1 VYQVEITDVRL
12 RKIETEGKL
21 RAYVSITFDDSFVV
35 HDLRVIDGTKGM
47 FVAMPSKRL
56 PNGDHKDIAH
66 PINTEIREKIQ
77 NAVLDVY
84 HRELEEA
91 PQVKVEAKEE
101 AKVEESKEE
110 AKVEESKEEAKVE
123 ESKEEAKVEESKEE
137 AKVEES
143 KEEEKEEAAEETVA
157 EEETEKKEEGLF

>member
-35 HDLRVIDGTKGM
+35 HDLRVIDGNKGM

-84 HRELEEA
+84 RRELEEA
-91 PQVKVEAKEE
+91 PQAKVE
-101 AKVEESKEE
+101 AKVEEKEE
-110 AKVEESKEEAKVE
+110 VVEETETEEEA
-123 ESKEEAKVEESKEE
+123 
-137 AKVEES
+137 
-143 KEEEKEEAAEETVA
+143 
-157 EEETEKKEEGLF
+157 EKKEEDLF

>member
-1 VYQVEITDVRL
+1 MEITDVRL

-35 HDLRVIDGTKGM
+35 HDLRVIDGNKGM

-77 NAVLDVY
+77 NAVLDVFN
-84 HRELEEA
+84 RELEEV
-91 PQVKVEAKEE
+91 PQVKVEPKVVEPKVVEE
-101 AKVEESKEE
+101 VEESK
-110 AKVEESKEEAKVE
+110 VEE
-123 ESKEEAKVEESKEE
+123 
-137 AKVEES
+137 
-143 KEEEKEEAAEETVA
+143 KEEEKVEEAEETTT

>member
-1 VYQVEITDVRL
+1 MVYRVEITDVRL

-21 RAYVSITFDDSFVV
+21 RAYVSVTFDDSFVV

-84 HRELEEA
+84 NRELEEA
-91 PQVKVEAKEE
+91 PQEKVE
-101 AKVEESKEE
+101 AKVEEKVED
-110 AKVEESKEEAKVE
+110 KVEEKVE
-123 ESKEEAKVEESKEE
+123 EKEEETKVEEKEE
-137 AKVEES
+137 EA
-143 KEEEKEEAAEETVA
+143 KEEEKEETAEETVV
-157 EEETEKKEEGLF
+157 EEEAEKKEEGLF

>member
-1 VYQVEITDVRL
+1 VEITDVRL

-35 HDLRVIDGTKGM
+35 HDLRVIDGNKGM

-84 HRELEEA
+84 NRELEEA
-91 PQVKVEAKEE
+91 PHPKVEP
-101 AKVEESKEE
+101 KVEEE
-110 AKVEESKEEAKVE
+110 
-123 ESKEEAKVEESKEE
+123 
-137 AKVEES
+137 VEES
-143 KEEEKEEAAEETVA
+143 KEEEEKEEAVEETTT
-157 EEETEKKEEGLF
+157 EEEVEKKEEGLF

>member
-1 VYQVEITDVRL
+1 MEITDVRL

-35 HDLRVIDGTKGM
+35 HDLRVIDGNKGM

-84 HRELEEA
+84 NRELEEA
-91 PQVKVEAKEE
+91 PRPKVEP
-101 AKVEESKEE
+101 KVEE
-110 AKVEESKEEAKVE
+110 A
-123 ESKEEAKVEESKEE
+123 
-137 AKVEES
+137 VEES
-143 KEEEKEEAAEETVA
+143 KEEEKEEAVEETA
-157 EEETEKKEEGLF
+157 TEEETEKKEEGLF

>member
-1 VYQVEITDVRL
+1 MEITDVRL

-35 HDLRVIDGTKGM
+35 HDLRVIDGNKGM

-84 HRELEEA
+84 
-91 PQVKVEAKEE
+91 
-101 AKVEESKEE
+101 SKEAVAE
-110 AKVEESKEEAKVE
+110 PQEHKASVKKTEEEPEVQEEQE
-123 ESKEEAKVEESKEE
+123 ET
-137 AKVEES
+137 
-143 KEEEKEEAAEETVA
+143 EEEKED
-157 EEETEKKEEGLF
+157 LF

>member
-1 VYQVEITDVRL
+1 VEITDVRL

-35 HDLRVIDGTKGM
+35 HDLRVIDGNKGM

-56 PNGDHKDIAH
+56 PNGPNGDHKDIAH

-84 HRELEEA
+84 HRELEEP
-91 PQVKVEAKEE
+91 PQVKAEP
-101 AKVEESKEE
+101 KVEEE
-110 AKVEESKEEAKVE
+110 
-123 ESKEEAKVEESKEE
+123 
-137 AKVEES
+137 VEES
-143 KEEEKEEAAEETVA
+143 KEEEKEKVVEETA
-157 EEETEKKEEGLF
+157 TEEEAEKKEEGLF

>member
-1 VYQVEITDVRL
+1 MEITDVRL

-35 HDLRVIDGTKGM
+35 HDLRVIDGNKGM

-84 HRELEEA
+84 NRELEEA
-91 PQVKVEAKEE
+91 PQAKVEE
-101 AKVEESKEE
+101 AKVEETKEE
-110 AKVEESKEEAKVE
+110 ET
-123 ESKEEAKVEESKEE
+123 
-137 AKVEES
+137 
-143 KEEEKEEAAEETVA
+143 KEEEKVEVAEETAA

>member
-1 VYQVEITDVRL
+1 MEITDVRL

-84 HRELEEA
+84 SRELEEA
-91 PQVKVEAKEE
+91 PQVKVEEKVEEAKEE
-101 AKVEESKEE
+101 AKEE
-110 AKVEESKEEAKVE
+110 V
-123 ESKEEAKVEESKEE
+123 
-137 AKVEES
+137 VEES
-143 KEEEKEEAAEETVA
+143 KEEEKEEAVEETA
-157 EEETEKKEEGLF
+157 TEEEAEKKEEGLF

>member
-1 VYQVEITDVRL
+1 VEITDVRL

-35 HDLRVIDGTKGM
+35 HDLRVIDGNKGM

-84 HRELEEA
+84 NRELEEA
-91 PQVKVEAKEE
+91 PHPKVEP
-101 AKVEESKEE
+101 KVEEE
-110 AKVEESKEEAKVE
+110 
-123 ESKEEAKVEESKEE
+123 
-137 AKVEES
+137 VEES
-143 KEEEKEEAAEETVA
+143 KEEEEEKEEAVEETTT
-157 EEETEKKEEGLF
+157 EEEVEKKEEGLF

>member
-1 VYQVEITDVRL
+1 VEITDVRL

-35 HDLRVIDGTKGM
+35 HDLRVIDGNKGM

-84 HRELEEA
+84 HRELEET
-91 PQVKVEAKEE
+91 PQVKAEP
-101 AKVEESKEE
+101 KVEEE
-110 AKVEESKEEAKVE
+110 
-123 ESKEEAKVEESKEE
+123 
-137 AKVEES
+137 VEES
-143 KEEEKEEAAEETVA
+143 KEEEKEKVVEETA
-157 EEETEKKEEGLF
+157 TEEEAEKKEEGLF

>member
-1 VYQVEITDVRL
+1 MEITDVRL

-35 HDLRVIDGTKGM
+35 HDLRVIDGNKGM

-84 HRELEEA
+84 NRELEEA
-91 PQVKVEAKEE
+91 PQVKVEPKVEE
-101 AKVEESKEE
+101 EVEESKVEP
-110 AKVEESKEEAKVE
+110 KVEEEVEETATEEEA
-123 ESKEEAKVEESKEE
+123 
-137 AKVEES
+137 
-143 KEEEKEEAAEETVA
+143 
-157 EEETEKKEEGLF
+157 EKKEEGLF

>member
-1 VYQVEITDVRL
+1 MEITDVRL

-35 HDLRVIDGTKGM
+35 HDLRVIDGNKGM

-84 HRELEEA
+84 HRELEET
-91 PQVKVEAKEE
+91 PQVKEE
-101 AKVEESKEE
+101 PKVEEE
-110 AKVEESKEEAKVE
+110 
-123 ESKEEAKVEESKEE
+123 
-137 AKVEES
+137 VEES
-143 KEEEKEEAAEETVA
+143 KEEEKEKVVEETA
-157 EEETEKKEEGLF
+157 TEEEAEKKEEGLF

>member
-1 VYQVEITDVRL
+1 MEITDVRL

-35 HDLRVIDGTKGM
+35 HDLRVIDGNKGM

-84 HRELEEA
+84 NRELEEA
-91 PQVKVEAKEE
+91 PQVKEEVKEEEVKEEEVKEEEVKEEEVKEE
-101 AKVEESKEE
+101 A
-110 AKVEESKEEAKVE
+110 
-123 ESKEEAKVEESKEE
+123 
-137 AKVEES
+137 
-143 KEEEKEEAAEETVA
+143 KEEAAEETVV

>member
-1 VYQVEITDVRL
+1 VEITDVRL

-35 HDLRVIDGTKGM
+35 HDLRVIDGNKGM

-84 HRELEEA
+84 HRELEET
-91 PQVKVEAKEE
+91 PQVKEEPKVEEE
-101 AKVEESKEE
+101 VEESKEE
-110 AKVEESKEEAKVE
+110 KEKVVEETATEEEA
-123 ESKEEAKVEESKEE
+123 
-137 AKVEES
+137 
-143 KEEEKEEAAEETVA
+143 
-157 EEETEKKEEGLF
+157 EKKEEGLF

>member
-1 VYQVEITDVRL
+1 MYQVEITDVRL

-84 HRELEEA
+84 NRELEEA
-91 PQVKVEAKEE
+91 PQVKVEAKVEE
-101 AKVEESKEE
+101 KEEESKVEEKE
-110 AKVEESKEEAKVE
+110 
-123 ESKEEAKVEESKEE
+123 
-137 AKVEES
+137 EES
-143 KEEEKEEAAEETVA
+143 KEEEKEEESKEEAAAEETVA

>member
-1 VYQVEITDVRL
+1 MYQVEITDVRL

-84 HRELEEA
+84 NRELEEA
-91 PQVKVEAKEE
+91 PQVKVEAK
-101 AKVEESKEE
+101 VEE
-110 AKVEESKEEAKVE
+110 
-123 ESKEEAKVEESKEE
+123 
-137 AKVEES
+137 KVEES
-143 KEEEKEEAAEETVA
+143 KEEESKEEESKEEESKEEESKEEVKEETAEETVA

>member
-1 VYQVEITDVRL
+1 VEITDVRL

-84 HRELEEA
+84 NRELEEV
-91 PQVKVEAKEE
+91 PQP
-101 AKVEESKEE
+101 KVEEEPKEE
-110 AKVEESKEEAKVE
+110 PKAEEV
-123 ESKEEAKVEESKEE
+123 
-137 AKVEES
+137 VEES
-143 KEEEKEEAAEETVA
+143 KEEEKEEVVEETA
-157 EEETEKKEEGLF
+157 TEEEDEKKEEGLF

>member
-1 VYQVEITDVRL
+1 MEITDVRL

-35 HDLRVIDGTKGM
+35 HDLRVIDGNKGM

-84 HRELEEA
+84 RKELEEA
-91 PQVKVEAKEE
+91 PQ
-101 AKVEESKEE
+101 AKVEEKEE
-110 AKVEESKEEAKVE
+110 VVEETETEEEA
-123 ESKEEAKVEESKEE
+123 
-137 AKVEES
+137 
-143 KEEEKEEAAEETVA
+143 
-157 EEETEKKEEGLF
+157 EKKEEDLF

>member
-1 VYQVEITDVRL
+1 VEITDVRL

-21 RAYVSITFDDSFVV
+21 RAYVSVTFDDSFVV

-84 HRELEEA
+84 NRELEEA
-91 PQVKVEAKEE
+91 PQIKEE
-101 AKVEESKEE
+101 AKVEEKEE
-110 AKVEESKEEAKVE
+110 AKVEEKEE
-123 ESKEEAKVEESKEE
+123 ESKEEGKEE
-137 AKVEES
+137 T
-143 KEEEKEEAAEETVA
+143 AEETVV

>member
-1 VYQVEITDVRL
+1 VEITDVRL
-12 RKIETEGKL
+12 RRIETEGKL

-77 NAVLDVY
+77 NAVLEVY
-84 HRELEEA
+84 QKEVEEA
-91 PQVKVEAKEE
+91 PQKKETETEVEEKVEDNENKEE
-101 AKVEESKEE
+101 DQ
-110 AKVEESKEEAKVE
+110 
-123 ESKEEAKVEESKEE
+123 
-137 AKVEES
+137 
-143 KEEEKEEAAEETVA
+143 
-157 EEETEKKEEGLF
+157 F

>member
-1 VYQVEITDVRL
+1 VEITDVRL

-35 HDLRVIDGTKGM
+35 HDLRVIDGNKGM

-91 PQVKVEAKEE
+91 PQA
-101 AKVEESKEE
+101 
-110 AKVEESKEEAKVE
+110 
-123 ESKEEAKVEESKEE
+123 
-137 AKVEES
+137 
-143 KEEEKEEAAEETVA
+143 KEEEKEEEKEAI
-157 EEETEKKEEGLF
+157 EEETEKEEEPDKKEDDLF

>member
-1 VYQVEITDVRL
+1 VEITDVRL

-35 HDLRVIDGTKGM
+35 HDLRVIDGNKGM

-84 HRELEEA
+84 NRELEEA
-91 PQVKVEAKEE
+91 PQVKVEP
-101 AKVEESKEE
+101 KVE
-110 AKVEESKEEAKVE
+110 KVEPKAEEE
-123 ESKEEAKVEESKEE
+123 
-137 AKVEES
+137 VEES
-143 KEEEKEEAAEETVA
+143 KEEEKEEEVEEAAT
-157 EEETEKKEEGLF
+157 EEEGEKKEEGLF

>member
-84 HRELEEA
+84 NRELEEA
-91 PQVKVEAKEE
+91 PQVKVEAKVEEKVVEAKVEEKVEE
-101 AKVEESKEE
+101 AKVEEKEE
-110 AKVEESKEEAKVE
+110 TAEET
-123 ESKEEAKVEESKEE
+123 
-137 AKVEES
+137 
-143 KEEEKEEAAEETVA
+143 AEETVV

>member
-1 VYQVEITDVRL
+1 MEITDVRL

-35 HDLRVIDGTKGM
+35 HDLRVIDGNKGM

-84 HRELEEA
+84 NRELEEA
-91 PQVKVEAKEE
+91 PQAKVEE
-101 AKVEESKEE
+101 AKVEE
-110 AKVEESKEEAKVE
+110 AKVEETKEEE
-123 ESKEEAKVEESKEE
+123 T
-137 AKVEES
+137 
-143 KEEEKEEAAEETVA
+143 KEEEKVEVAEETVA

>member
-1 VYQVEITDVRL
+1 VEITDVRL

-35 HDLRVIDGTKGM
+35 HDLRVIDGNKGM

-84 HRELEEA
+84 RRELEEA
-91 PQVKVEAKEE
+91 PQAEVE
-101 AKVEESKEE
+101 AKVEEKEE
-110 AKVEESKEEAKVE
+110 VVEETETEEEA
-123 ESKEEAKVEESKEE
+123 
-137 AKVEES
+137 
-143 KEEEKEEAAEETVA
+143 
-157 EEETEKKEEGLF
+157 EKKEEDLF

>member
-1 VYQVEITDVRL
+1 VEITDVRL

-84 HRELEEA
+84 NRELEEA
-91 PQVKVEAKEE
+91 PQVKVEAKVEE
-101 AKVEESKEE
+101 KEEESKEE
-110 AKVEESKEEAKVE
+110 ESKE
-123 ESKEEAKVEESKEE
+123 
-137 AKVEES
+137 EES

>member
-1 VYQVEITDVRL
+1 MEITDVRL

-84 HRELEEA
+84 NRELEEV
-91 PQVKVEAKEE
+91 PQP
-101 AKVEESKEE
+101 KVEEEPKEE
-110 AKVEESKEEAKVE
+110 PKAEPKAEEV
-123 ESKEEAKVEESKEE
+123 
-137 AKVEES
+137 VEES
-143 KEEEKEEAAEETVA
+143 KEEEKEEVVEETA
-157 EEETEKKEEGLF
+157 TEEEDEKKEEGLF

>member
-1 VYQVEITDVRL
+1 VEITDVRL

-84 HRELEEA
+84 NRELEEA
-91 PQVKVEAKEE
+91 PQVKEEVKEEE
-101 AKVEESKEE
+101 AKVEE
-110 AKVEESKEEAKVE
+110 AKVEEAKEEEAKE
-123 ESKEEAKVEESKEE
+123 EV
-137 AKVEES
+137 
-143 KEEEKEEAAEETVA
+143 KEEEKEEASEETVV

>member
-1 VYQVEITDVRL
+1 VEITDVRL
-12 RKIETEGKL
+12 RRIETEGKL

-77 NAVLDVY
+77 NAVLEVY
-84 HRELEEA
+84 QKEVEEA
-91 PQVKVEAKEE
+91 PQKKEVETEVTEVEEKIEDIENKEE
-101 AKVEESKEE
+101 DQ
-110 AKVEESKEEAKVE
+110 
-123 ESKEEAKVEESKEE
+123 
-137 AKVEES
+137 
-143 KEEEKEEAAEETVA
+143 
-157 EEETEKKEEGLF
+157 F

>member
-1 VYQVEITDVRL
+1 MEITDVRL
-12 RKIETEGKL
+12 RRIETEGKL

-77 NAVLDVY
+77 NAVLEVY
-84 HRELEEA
+84 QKEVEEA
-91 PQVKVEAKEE
+91 PQKIEMETEIEEKVEDNENTEE
-101 AKVEESKEE
+101 DR
-110 AKVEESKEEAKVE
+110 
-123 ESKEEAKVEESKEE
+123 
-137 AKVEES
+137 
-143 KEEEKEEAAEETVA
+143 
-157 EEETEKKEEGLF
+157 F

>member
-1 VYQVEITDVRL
+1 VKITDVRL

-35 HDLRVIDGTKGM
+35 HDLRVIDGNKGM

-56 PNGDHKDIAH
+56 PNGEHKDIAH

-84 HRELEEA
+84 RKETEET
-91 PQVKVEAKEE
+91 PQEKEVEIK
-101 AKVEESKEE
+101 
-110 AKVEESKEEAKVE
+110 
-123 ESKEEAKVEESKEE
+123 
-137 AKVEES
+137 
-143 KEEEKEEAAEETVA
+143 KEEEKVEEKVEEVV
-157 EEETEKKEEGLF
+157 EEKEEDLF

>member
-1 VYQVEITDVRL
+1 MEITDVRL

-84 HRELEEA
+84 SRELEEA
-91 PQVKVEAKEE
+91 PQVKVEEKAEEAKEE
-101 AKVEESKEE
+101 AKEE
-110 AKVEESKEEAKVE
+110 VV
-123 ESKEEAKVEESKEE
+123 
-137 AKVEES
+137 VEES
-143 KEEEKEEAAEETVA
+143 KEEEKEEAVEETA
-157 EEETEKKEEGLF
+157 TEEEAEKKEEGLF

>member
-1 VYQVEITDVRL
+1 VEITDVRL

-35 HDLRVIDGTKGM
+35 HDLRVIDGNKGM

-77 NAVLDVY
+77 NAVLEIY
-84 HRELEEA
+84 NKELQETPQTKTEE
-91 PQVKVEAKEE
+91 VV
-101 AKVEESKEE
+101 
-110 AKVEESKEEAKVE
+110 
-123 ESKEEAKVEESKEE
+123 
-137 AKVEES
+137 
-143 KEEEKEEAAEETVA
+143 AEVA
-157 EEETEKKEEGLF
+157 EEEETEKKEEDLF

>member
-1 VYQVEITDVRL
+1 MEITDVRL

-21 RAYVSITFDDSFVV
+21 RAYVSVTFDDSFVV

-84 HRELEEA
+84 NRELEEA
-91 PQVKVEAKEE
+91 PQVKVEAKVEE
-101 AKVEESKEE
+101 AKVEEKVEEAKEEVKEEVKEE
-110 AKVEESKEEAKVE
+110 AKEET
-123 ESKEEAKVEESKEE
+123 
-137 AKVEES
+137 
-143 KEEEKEEAAEETVA
+143 AEETVV

>member
-1 VYQVEITDVRL
+1 MYQVEITDVRL

-21 RAYVSITFDDSFVV
+21 RAYVSVTFDDSFVV

-84 HRELEEA
+84 NRELEET
-91 PQVKVEAKEE
+91 PQVKVEDKIEE
-101 AKVEESKEE
+101 KI
-110 AKVEESKEEAKVE
+110 
-123 ESKEEAKVEESKEE
+123 
-137 AKVEES
+137 EES
-143 KEEEKEEAAEETVA
+143 KEEEKEEAAEETVV
-157 EEETEKKEEGLF
+157 EEETEKKDEGLF